1 MPIKYKSTLKE
12 IVLAKL
18 KQCYGSKK
26 VNLLQ
31 DNEIT
36 KNSPKAFKDA
46 KTWEHQE
53 APSPW
58 TPPGALRQAPGP
70 YKWLLALR
78 NALSG
83 RYFNILFRAPHLVA
97 MSLTSPGSIV
107 QHIKDTYI
115 CRGLQKGA

>member
-1 MPIKYKSTLKE
+1 MKYKSTLKE

-18 KQCYGSKK
+18 KQCYGSIK

-31 DNEIT
+31 DNEIKP

-46 KTWEHQE
+46 KTWELQG

-70 YKWLLALR
+70 YKWMLALQMLR
-78 NALSG
+78 TQWEL
-83 RYFNILFRAPHLVA
+83 L
-97 MSLTSPGSIV
+97 
-107 QHIKDTYI
+107 
-115 CRGLQKGA
+115 